1 MRTGAGKIEM
11 KAQYGSR
18 GLKEALTDLL
28 SQAKRAQAFIE
39 QKGTQ
44 EIRKVAKGFVLD
56 MSALIDQYSQHVVR
70 EVENNVGRCEPVSR
84 AVNASVI
91 SVCKEV
97 VLPFNGYWL
106 SMSSALV
113 LCLPATLCA
122 YILSK
127 LYPKLKKNRNRRHTM
142 EA

>member
-1 MRTGAGKIEM
+1 M

-28 SQAKRAQAFIE
+28 QQAKRAQAFIE
-39 QKGTQ
+39 QKGTS

-84 AVNASVI
+84 AVNASI
-91 SVCKEV
+91 MSVCKEV

-127 LYPKLKKNRNRRHTM
+127 LYPKLKKNRNRRHIQET
-142 EA
+142 